1 MSHGEIQ
8 VSQRELHRLHVVR
21 LTLEGRESVG
31 KGAKLLGISAR
42 QMKRLRRK
50 MKDLGVHG
58 LLHGNCGKA
67 AWNKTGSQSIEKVI
81 GLARGRYQG
90 LNDTHFTE
98 KLKDKEQLKLS
109 RATVRR
115 VLRTAGIGAVRKRG
129 VKRHY
134 KRRERK
140 AQEGSLLLWD
150 GSPHRWFGE
159 QLGEFSLMAAID
171 DATGKFL
178 CGVFARQEDAQSYMT
193 CLRQIVV
200 ENGIPLAFYMDCH
213 GIFRRNE
220 DHWTVEEQLSGQQ
233 TPTQVTQALLAFGIK
248 PIFALSP
255 QAKGRVER
263 LFNTLQD
270 RLVQE
275 LRLAGIT
282 DPQHATLFLNGPFKI
297 DFNSRFAKPAR
308 ESQKAWRPLAKEL
321 DVDRI
326 CSFRYQASVG
336 NDNAV
341 RICGM
346 ILDIPPGPRRRG
358 YAKARVELRQLLDG
372 RWRVY
377 YKDELLLET
386 APPSVQVPIR
396 TLRRN
401 YRSAKPTKTKD
412 SKNQLKKRSPYFAY
426 NAHSGA
432 RRYLKYPPTS
442 ADGGLEHRTEPNPT
456 TTKG

>member
-1 MSHGEIQ
+1 MSEWEMR

-31 KGAKLLGISAR
+31 RGAKLLGISAR

-50 MKDLGVHG
+50 MRERGVAG
-58 LLHGNCGKA
+58 LVHANRGKPG
-67 AWNKTGSQSIEKVI
+67 WNKTGAKKLKQVI
-81 GLARGRYQG
+81 ALARGRYQG
-90 LNDTHFTE
+90 LNDTHLTE
-98 KLKDKEQLKLS
+98 KLKEKEEIHLS
-109 RATVRR
+109 RTTVRR
-115 VLRTAGIGAVRKRG
+115 ILRAAGIAAVRKRG

-140 AQEGSLLLWD
+140 AQEGALLLWD

-159 QLGEFSLMAAID
+159 KFGEWSLMAAVD

-178 CGVFARQEDAQSYMT
+178 CGVFAQQEDAQSYLT
-193 CLRQIVV
+193 CLRQIVLK
-200 ENGIPLAFYMDCH
+200 NGIPLALYMDRH
-213 GIFRRNE
+213 GIFRRND
-220 DHWTVEEQLSGQQ
+220 DHWTLKEQLAGQQ
-233 TPTQVTQALLAFGIK
+233 TPTQVTQALLALGIE

-275 LRLAGIT
+275 LRLARIT
-282 DPQHATLFLNGPFKI
+282 SPQQATPFVNGSFKT
-297 DFNSRFAKPAR
+297 DFNTRFAKPAR
-308 ESQKAWRPLAKEL
+308 ESQAAWRPLPSGV

-326 CSFRYQASVG
+326 CSFRYEATVG

-341 RICGM
+341 RLAGM
-346 ILDIPPGPRRRG
+346 ILDIPAGPRRRG

-377 YKDELLLET
+377 HKNDLLLET
-386 APPSVQVPIR
+386 APAAVAQPLR

-401 YRSAKPTKTKD
+401 YRSIKNPKTAG
-412 SKNQLKKRSPYFAY
+412 SKNQSKKRPPYFAY
-426 NAHSGA
+426 NARSRSGGH
-432 RRYLKYPPTS
+432 LGHPQK
-442 ADGGLEHRTEPNPT
+442 
-456 TTKG
+456 